1 MKFYYAFN
9 NRRYY
14 YAVAPSTPAAII
26 ETGFVTS
33 PDDRA
38 LLAGEPD
45 RAAAGVAAGLLGF
58 LGLGP

>member
-38 LLAGEPD
+38 LLAGRD